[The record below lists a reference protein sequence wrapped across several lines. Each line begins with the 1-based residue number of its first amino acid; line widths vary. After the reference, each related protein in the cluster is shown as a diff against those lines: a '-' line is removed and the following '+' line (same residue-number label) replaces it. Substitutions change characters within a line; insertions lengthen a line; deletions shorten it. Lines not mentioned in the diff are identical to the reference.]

1 MKRIHILLIVLS
13 VLIIIFVIYRVN
25 RGDEDQEILS
35 SSESNWLVE
44 KYGPK
49 LYSEHDEELIIR
61 DFFQDRR
68 NGFFVDVGASD
79 YKIHSTTYYLER
91 HLGWRGIAIDAIAGY
106 EDGYLLNRK
115 RTRFYSFFVG
125 NKSDAE
131 IDFYIITKDK
141 RKSSSSMNV
150 AKKHKSV
157 EKVKVPT
164 IALNDLLEREGV
176 SKIDFLSMDIE
187 LSEPAALRGF
197 DINRYKPLLVCIE
210 MHEPVRRQIL
220 EYFLKNNYEVI
231 DKYIRLDPRNWYFT
245 PKI

>member
-1 MKRIHILLIVLS
+1 MKRVHILLIVLS
-13 VLIIIFVIYRVN
+13 VLIIILVIYRID
-25 RGDEDQEILS
+25 RGEEDQEILS

-49 LYSEHDEELIIR
+49 IYSEHDEELIIR

-68 NGFFVDVGASD
+68 NGFFVDVGASH

-91 HLGWRGIAIDAIAGY
+91 HLGWGGIAIDAIAEY

-115 RTRFYSFFVG
+115 RTRFHSFFVG
-125 NKSDAE
+125 DKSDEE

-157 EKVKVPT
+157 EKVKIPT
-164 IALNDLLEREGV
+164 IALNNLLEREGV

-187 LSEPAALRGF
+187 LSEPPALRGF

-210 MHEPVRRQIL
+210 MHEPVRKQIL
-220 EYFLKNNYEVI
+220 GYFLKNNYEVI
-231 DKYIRLDPRNWYFT
+231 DKYMGLDPRNWYFT